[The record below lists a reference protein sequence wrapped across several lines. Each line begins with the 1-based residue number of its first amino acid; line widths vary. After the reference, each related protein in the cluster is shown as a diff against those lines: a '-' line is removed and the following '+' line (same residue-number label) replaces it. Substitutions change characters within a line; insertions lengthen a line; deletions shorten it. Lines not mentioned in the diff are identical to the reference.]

1 MASEPPLIVLDDDP
15 TGAQSES
22 GVPVA
27 LEWDAALL
35 ERIGAASPRA
45 VHLLTNTRSL
55 PAGEAET
62 VTREAAAAALSAFP
76 GSPVMLRGDSTLRAH
91 LLPEYRGLRDS
102 LFPGRDPVLMLV
114 PALPSAGRLTRD
126 GIHYIES
133 GEGPQ
138 RLDATEYA
146 RDPDFGYASS
156 RLLDWADERS
166 GGFFPAAAGRELM
179 LDELRDRGGEAVRDC
194 VASLAAGGSPAVLAV
209 DAVDPLDLEVA
220 AAGLR
225 QALEEGVEVIVRS
238 APAFVGVFSGA
249 TAEGYVEAPAEDG
262 PVLVLC
268 GSHVPL
274 STRQLEELLQ
284 RRPESAVWVRPEPLA
299 NGTGADEIATA
310 IAAARSRLDDGGL
323 AVVATRRQV
332 LEDGDR
338 LHSGAAIASGLAAI
352 LAGTRDRAGVV
363 VSKGGITSAI
373 NVREGLASGVA
384 EVLGPLLDGVSLWSV
399 DTPERKALPFVV
411 FPGNVGGD
419 GELADLVE
427 AIEGAGA

>member
-1 MASEPPLIVLDDDP
+1 M
-15 TGAQSES
+15 
-22 GVPVA
+22 
-27 LEWDAALL
+27 
-35 ERIGAASPRA
+35 
-45 VHLLTNTRSL
+45 RS
-55 PAGEAET
+55 AT
-62 VTREAAAAALSAFP
+62 V
-76 GSPVMLRGDSTLRAH
+76 
-91 LLPEYRGLRDS
+91 
-102 LFPGRDPVLMLV
+102 
-114 PALPSAGRLTRD
+114 
-126 GIHYIES
+126 
-133 GEGPQ
+133 
-138 RLDATEYA
+138 
-146 RDPDFGYASS
+146 
-156 RLLDWADERS
+156 
-166 GGFFPAAAGRELM
+166 
-179 LDELRDRGGEAVRDC
+179 

-209 DAVDPLDLEVA
+209 DAVDPLDLEIA

-338 LHSGAAIASGLAAI
+338 LRSGAAIASGLAAI
-352 LAGTRDRAGVV
+352 LAGARDRAGVV

-373 NVREGLASGVA
+373 NVREGLESGVA
-384 EVLGPLLDGVSLWSV
+384 EVRGPLLDGVSLWSV

-419 GELADLVE
+419 EELADLVE